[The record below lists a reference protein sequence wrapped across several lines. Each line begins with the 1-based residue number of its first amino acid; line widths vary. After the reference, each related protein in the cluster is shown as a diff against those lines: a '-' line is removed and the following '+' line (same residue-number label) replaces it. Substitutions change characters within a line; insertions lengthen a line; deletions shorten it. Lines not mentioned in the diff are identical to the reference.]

1 MVRPLAV
8 QLSVA
13 PPFPP
18 KYNVGAHICPS
29 RGHVHT
35 AKILQVLYGASLHF
49 NFVFGG
55 EGVLEDGLG
64 NMISDNTGCDN
75 EVFYLQYCFR
85 QPSEFHISS
94 LHIWSSLRISVTFF
108 AMTCHPDLSLIH
120 I

>member
-1 MVRPLAV
+1 MVCPLAV

-13 PPFPP
+13 DPPPP

-64 NMISDNTGCDN
+64 NMISDNTGSDN

-85 QPSEFHISS
+85 QP
-94 LHIWSSLRISVTFF
+94 
-108 AMTCHPDLSLIH
+108 
-120 I
+120 